1 MKILVEHITSSAKKI
16 LEAKNFEVL
25 EVTVAQNQ
33 LENYINTNGI
43 NAIIVD
49 NSVEIQE
56 DIIENCTSL
65 KLIASKTEI
74 SDNIDIHYAIN
85 NGLQVIRP
93 NNATVNASAELV
105 FAHLFGIARF
115 LHISNREMPLEGDFR
130 FKELQ
135 KSFADGIELR
145 GKKLG
150 LIGFDS
156 IGQQVAKIAI
166 GLGMHVIAYDNKI
179 TEAPIELEFFNGQ
192 KTTVVIETSD
202 IDTVFSE
209 SDFISIHLYDDEEY
223 VITSKEFDKMK
234 TGVGIINICKGGV
247 INEVDLINAIK
258 SKKVLCAGLD
268 VFENS
273 PTPAIQLLM
282 NPELSLTP
290 SIARSTVQSK
300 VKIDEELAYKITT
313 LLKE

>member
-1 MKILVEHITSSAKKI
+1 MKILVDHITNSAKEI
-16 LEAKNFEVL
+16 LETQNFEVL

-33 LENYINTNGI
+33 LENYINN
-43 NAIIVD
+43 NAIDALIVD
-49 NSVEIQE
+49 NSIEIQE

-65 KLIASKTEI
+65 KLIASKTD
-74 SDNIDIHYAIN
+74 STDNIDVHYAIN
-85 NGLQVIRP
+85 NGLQVVQA
-93 NNATVNASAELV
+93 NKATINASAELV

-135 KSFADGIELR
+135 KSFAEGFELR
-145 GKKLG
+145 DKKIG
-150 LIGFDS
+150 IIGFDAV
-156 IGQQVAKIAI
+156 GQQVAKIAI
-166 GLGMHVIAYDNKI
+166 GLGMHVVAFDNKI

-192 KTTVVIETSD
+192 KTTIIVETSD

-209 SDFISIHLYDDEEY
+209 SDFISIHLNENEEY
-223 VITSKEFDKMK
+223 AITAKEFEKMK
-234 TGVGIINICKGGV
+234 TGVAIINVSKGGI
-247 INEVDLINAIK
+247 INEVDLVNAIK

-268 VFENS
+268 VFETS
-273 PTPAIQLLM
+273 PTPAVQLLM

-290 SIARSTVQSK
+290 SIAASTIESK
-300 VKIDEELAYKITT
+300 VKIDEELAHKIVR